1 MHRIKRVVLTGTC
14 RSYLARK
21 QAEVDGG
28 GDCRRTW
35 ENARKTKTMR
45 KVAALLARLSGRR
58 QRCMFC
64 EDSRGTQIDHF
75 WPMSPYT
82 EKAFVWENLLWIC
95 SGCNRIKGNRFDLDH
110 HGEPLLID
118 PTAEDPWEF
127 LFFDPDTGI
136 ITARFHADTG
146 TSDPKGEYTTRDG
159 VLPLNI
165 DVVADG
171 RRRTYRCLRRAV
183 KSFLDAY
190 SNTNDPAELQDKL
203 LDEIRDHDDYGL
215 VAWYF
220 LKDGSRF
227 PPFDELRNK
236 HAEVWRSIVDEFSEA

>member
-1 MHRIKRVVLTGTC
+1 MHRIKRIVLTESG
-14 RSYLARK
+14 RRYLARK

-28 GDCRRTW
+28 SDCRRTW
-35 ENARKTKTMR
+35 ENARKTKTMG
-45 KVAALLARLSGRR
+45 KVAALLAKMSGRR

-75 WPMSPYT
+75 WSMAPYT
-82 EKAFVWENLLWIC
+82 TRAFVWENLLWIC
-95 SGCNRIKGNRFDLDH
+95 SGCNQTKGNRFDLDNN
-110 HGEPLLID
+110 GEPLLID

-127 LFFDPDTGI
+127 LFFDSDTGI
-136 ITARFHADTG
+136 ITARFCADTG
-146 TSDPKGEYTTRDG
+146 TSDPKGEYTTRDR

-183 KSFLDAY
+183 KSFLE
-190 SNTNDPAELQDKL
+190 SHPTGDPAKLQDKL
-203 LDEIRDHDDYGL
+203 FDEIRDHDDHGL

-220 LKDGSRF
+220 MKDGSSS
-227 PPFDELRNK
+227 PPFHDLRER
-236 HAEVWRSIVDEFSEA
+236 HADVWQPIVDEFSEA

>member
-1 MHRIKRVVLTGTC
+1 MRRIRRIAVTEPG
-14 RSYLARK
+14 RRYLARK
-21 QAEVDGG
+21 QAEVDRGS
-28 GDCRRTW
+28 DCRRTW
-35 ENARKTKTMR
+35 ENARKTKTMVN
-45 KVAALLARLSGRR
+45 VAALLAKMSGKR

-75 WPMSPYT
+75 WPMVPYT
-82 EKAFVWENLLWIC
+82 EKAFVWTNMLWIC
-95 SGCNRIKGNRFDLDH
+95 SGCNQTKGNRFDLD
-110 HGEPLLID
+110 GNDEPLLID
-118 PTAEDPWEF
+118 PTAEEPWEF

-136 ITARFHADTG
+136 ITARFCADTG
-146 TSDPKGEYTTRDG
+146 TGNPKGEYTTRDN

-183 KSFLDAY
+183 KNFLDAS
-190 SNTNDPAELQDKL
+190 SNTSDPAKLQDKL

-227 PPFDELRNK
+227 SPFHDLQKE
-236 HAEVWRSIVDEFSEA
+236 HADVWQSIVDEFSET